1 MLWQKWL
8 VVLGGVITAFGVLL
22 ALFNGTPLFDI
33 FNQQINPVFWKTP
46 DAINSAREFQ
56 QWVYGVLGATMA
68 GWGVFVTFIAHV
80 PFKRKEKWA
89 WTCLTTGVLVWFC
102 LDTAISLQFRVYFNV
117 AFNTAFLVAALVPLG
132 FSRKD
137 FSQ

>member
-1 MLWQKWL
+1 
-8 VVLGGVITAFGVLL
+8 
-22 ALFNGTPLFDI
+22 
-33 FNQQINPVFWKTP
+33 
-46 DAINSAREFQ
+46 
-56 QWVYGVLGATMA
+56 MA

-89 WTCLTTGVLVWFC
+89 WTCLLTGVLVWFC

-117 AFNTAFLVAALVPLG
+117 VFNTAFLVAALVPLG